1 MAKKT
6 LEELTGEFNLIVG
19 DNDSEEV
26 LAFLE
31 DLTDTM
37 NAEPPAESEDLRG
50 RVEEL
55 EGQLRDLRKR
65 YRDRFYGRTDEKEE
79 EESGGTEKV
88 DGDNIK
94 IKDLFKEEKE
104 SCPIDRISSPIPT
117 YQETLLTQS

>member
-19 DNDSEEV
+19 DNDSEDV

-65 YRDRFYGRTDEKEE
+65 YRDRFYGRTDDKEG
-79 EESGGTEKV
+79 EESVETEQV

-94 IKDLFKEEKE
+94 IKDLFKEEN
-104 SCPIDRISSPIPT
+104 
-117 YQETLLTQS
+117 

>member
-26 LAFLE
+26 LALLE

-37 NAEPPAESEDLRG
+37 NAEPPAESENLRG

-79 EESGGTEKV
+79 DDAVETEKV

-94 IKDLFKEEKE
+94 IKDLFKEEN
-104 SCPIDRISSPIPT
+104 
-117 YQETLLTQS
+117 

>member
-19 DNDSEEV
+19 DNDSEDV

-55 EGQLRDLRKR
+55 EGQLRALRKR
-65 YRDRFYGRTDEKEE
+65 YRDRFYGRTDDKEE
-79 EESGGTEKV
+79 EESVEAEKV

-94 IKDLFKEEKE
+94 IKDLFKEEN
-104 SCPIDRISSPIPT
+104 
-117 YQETLLTQS
+117 

>member
-19 DNDSEEV
+19 DNDSEDV

-79 EESGGTEKV
+79 EDSVETEKV

-94 IKDLFKEEKE
+94 IKDLFKEEK
-104 SCPIDRISSPIPT
+104 
-117 YQETLLTQS
+117 

>member
-31 DLTDTM
+31 DLTDTL
-37 NAEPPAESEDLRG
+37 NAVPPEEIADYRM

-79 EESGGTEKV
+79 DENVETEEV

-94 IKDLFKEEKE
+94 IKDLFKEEK
-104 SCPIDRISSPIPT
+104 
-117 YQETLLTQS
+117 

>member
-19 DNDSEEV
+19 DNDSEDV

-79 EESGGTEKV
+79 EETVETEQV

-94 IKDLFKEEKE
+94 IKDLFKEEN
-104 SCPIDRISSPIPT
+104 
-117 YQETLLTQS
+117 

>member
-31 DLTDTM
+31 DLTDTV

-65 YRDRFYGRTDEKEE
+65 YRDRFYGRTDDKEE
-79 EESGGTEKV
+79 EESVETEQV

-94 IKDLFKEEKE
+94 IKDLFKEEN
-104 SCPIDRISSPIPT
+104 
-117 YQETLLTQS
+117 

>member
-79 EESGGTEKV
+79 EETVEAEKV

-94 IKDLFKEEKE
+94 IKDLFKEEN
-104 SCPIDRISSPIPT
+104 
-117 YQETLLTQS
+117 

>member
-6 LEELTGEFNLIVG
+6 LEELTGEFNVIVG
-19 DNDSEEV
+19 DNDSEDV

-79 EESGGTEKV
+79 EETVEAEKV

-94 IKDLFKEEKE
+94 IKDLFKEEN
-104 SCPIDRISSPIPT
+104 
-117 YQETLLTQS
+117 

>member
-19 DNDSEEV
+19 DNDSEDV

-31 DLTDTM
+31 DLTDTV
-37 NAEPPAESEDLRG
+37 NAEPPAESEDLRS

-65 YRDRFYGRTDEKEE
+65 YRDRFYGRTDEKDEDE
-79 EESGGTEKV
+79 AVETEKV

-94 IKDLFKEEKE
+94 IKDLFKEEK
-104 SCPIDRISSPIPT
+104 
-117 YQETLLTQS
+117 

>member
-19 DNDSEEV
+19 DNDSEDV

-65 YRDRFYGRTDEKEE
+65 YRDRFYGRTDDKEE
-79 EESGGTEKV
+79 EEAVETEKV

-94 IKDLFKEEKE
+94 IKDLFKEEN
-104 SCPIDRISSPIPT
+104 
-117 YQETLLTQS
+117 

>member
-19 DNDSEEV
+19 DNDSEDV

-65 YRDRFYGRTDEKEE
+65 YRDRFYGRTDDKEE
-79 EESGGTEKV
+79 EESVEDEKV

-94 IKDLFKEEKE
+94 IKDLFKEEK
-104 SCPIDRISSPIPT
+104 
-117 YQETLLTQS
+117 

>member
-50 RVEEL
+50 RVKEL

-79 EESGGTEKV
+79 DEAVETEKV

-94 IKDLFKEEKE
+94 IKDLFKEEN
-104 SCPIDRISSPIPT
+104 
-117 YQETLLTQS
+117 

>member
-6 LEELTGEFNLIVG
+6 LEELTSEFNLIVG
-19 DNDSEEV
+19 DNDSDDV

-50 RVEEL
+50 RVDEL

-79 EESGGTEKV
+79 EETVETEEV

-94 IKDLFKEEKE
+94 IKDLFKEEN
-104 SCPIDRISSPIPT
+104 
-117 YQETLLTQS
+117 

>member
-19 DNDSEEV
+19 DNDSEDV

-79 EESGGTEKV
+79 DESVETEKV

-94 IKDLFKEEKE
+94 IKDLFKEEK
-104 SCPIDRISSPIPT
+104 
-117 YQETLLTQS
+117 

>member
-19 DNDSEEV
+19 DNDSEDV

-79 EESGGTEKV
+79 EEAVETEKV
-88 DGDNIK
+88 NGDNIK
-94 IKDLFKEEKE
+94 IKDLFKEEN
-104 SCPIDRISSPIPT
+104 
-117 YQETLLTQS
+117 

>member
-6 LEELTGEFNLIVG
+6 LEELTSEFNLIVG

-26 LAFLE
+26 IAFLE

-79 EESGGTEKV
+79 DETVETEEV

-94 IKDLFKEEKE
+94 IKDLFKEEN
-104 SCPIDRISSPIPT
+104 
-117 YQETLLTQS
+117 

>member
-19 DNDSEEV
+19 DNDSEDV

-79 EESGGTEKV
+79 KESVETEEV

-94 IKDLFKEEKE
+94 IKDLFKEEK
-104 SCPIDRISSPIPT
+104 
-117 YQETLLTQS
+117 

>member
-19 DNDSEEV
+19 DNDSEDV

-31 DLTDTM
+31 DLTDTV
-37 NAEPPAESEDLRG
+37 NAEPPAESEDLRS

-65 YRDRFYGRTDEKEE
+65 YRDRFYGRTDDKEE
-79 EESGGTEKV
+79 EESVETEQV

-94 IKDLFKEEKE
+94 IKDLFKEEN
-104 SCPIDRISSPIPT
+104 
-117 YQETLLTQS
+117 

>member
-19 DNDSEEV
+19 DNDSEDV
-26 LAFLE
+26 LSFLE

-79 EESGGTEKV
+79 EESVETEKV

-94 IKDLFKEEKE
+94 IKDLFKEEK
-104 SCPIDRISSPIPT
+104 
-117 YQETLLTQS
+117 

>member
-19 DNDSEEV
+19 DNDSEDV
-26 LAFLE
+26 LSFLE

-79 EESGGTEKV
+79 EESVETEQV

-94 IKDLFKEEKE
+94 IKDLFKEEK
-104 SCPIDRISSPIPT
+104 
-117 YQETLLTQS
+117 

>member
-19 DNDSEEV
+19 DNDSEDV

-31 DLTDTM
+31 DLSDTV
-37 NAEPPAESEDLRG
+37 NAEPPAESEDLRS

-79 EESGGTEKV
+79 DETVETEEV

-94 IKDLFKEEKE
+94 IKDLFKEEK
-104 SCPIDRISSPIPT
+104 
-117 YQETLLTQS
+117 

>member
-19 DNDSEEV
+19 DNDSEDV

-37 NAEPPAESEDLRG
+37 NTEPPAESEDLRG

-65 YRDRFYGRTDEKEE
+65 YRDRFYGRTDDKEE
-79 EESGGTEKV
+79 EEEESVETEQV

-94 IKDLFKEEKE
+94 IKDLFKEEK
-104 SCPIDRISSPIPT
+104 
-117 YQETLLTQS
+117 

>member
-19 DNDSEEV
+19 DNDSEDV

-31 DLTDTM
+31 DLTDTV

-65 YRDRFYGRTDEKEE
+65 YRDRFYGRSDEKEE
-79 EESGGTEKV
+79 EETVETEEV

-94 IKDLFKEEKE
+94 IKDLFKEEN
-104 SCPIDRISSPIPT
+104 
-117 YQETLLTQS
+117 

>member
-6 LEELTGEFNLIVG
+6 LEELTGEFNIIVG
-19 DNDSEEV
+19 DNDSEDV

-31 DLTDTM
+31 DLTDTV
-37 NAEPPAESEDLRG
+37 NAEPPAESEDLRS

-79 EESGGTEKV
+79 DETVETENV
-88 DGDNIK
+88 DGDSIK
-94 IKDLFKEEKE
+94 IKDLFKEEN
-104 SCPIDRISSPIPT
+104 
-117 YQETLLTQS
+117 

>member
-19 DNDSEEV
+19 DNDSDDV
-26 LAFLE
+26 LSFLE

-79 EESGGTEKV
+79 EETVETEQV

-94 IKDLFKEEKE
+94 IKDLFKEEN
-104 SCPIDRISSPIPT
+104 
-117 YQETLLTQS
+117 

>member
-19 DNDSEEV
+19 DNDSEDV

-31 DLTDTM
+31 DLTDTV
-37 NAEPPAESEDLRG
+37 NAEPPAESEDLRS

-79 EESGGTEKV
+79 DESVETEKV

-94 IKDLFKEEKE
+94 IKDLFKEEN
-104 SCPIDRISSPIPT
+104 
-117 YQETLLTQS
+117 

>member
-37 NAEPPAESEDLRG
+37 SAEPPAESEDLRG

-79 EESGGTEKV
+79 EEFVETENV

-94 IKDLFKEEKE
+94 IKDLFKEEN
-104 SCPIDRISSPIPT
+104 
-117 YQETLLTQS
+117 

>member
-6 LEELTGEFNLIVG
+6 LEELTSEFNLIVG
-19 DNDSEEV
+19 DNDSEDV

-50 RVEEL
+50 RIEEL

-65 YRDRFYGRTDEKEE
+65 YRDRFYGRSDEKEE
-79 EESGGTEKV
+79 DETVETEEV

-94 IKDLFKEEKE
+94 IKDLFKEEK
-104 SCPIDRISSPIPT
+104 
-117 YQETLLTQS
+117 

>member
-6 LEELTGEFNLIVG
+6 LEELTGKFNLIVG
-19 DNDSEEV
+19 DNDSEDV

-37 NAEPPAESEDLRG
+37 NAEPPEESEDLRG

-65 YRDRFYGRTDEKEE
+65 YRDRFYGRTDDKEEKETVE
-79 EESGGTEKV
+79 TEQV
-88 DGDNIK
+88 DGDSIK
-94 IKDLFKEEKE
+94 IKDLFKEEN
-104 SCPIDRISSPIPT
+104 
-117 YQETLLTQS
+117 

>member
-31 DLTDTM
+31 DLTDTI

-79 EESGGTEKV
+79 EETVETEQV

-94 IKDLFKEEKE
+94 IKDLFKEEN
-104 SCPIDRISSPIPT
+104 
-117 YQETLLTQS
+117 

>member
-19 DNDSEEV
+19 DNDSEDV

-79 EESGGTEKV
+79 EEAVETEEV

-94 IKDLFKEEKE
+94 IKDLFKEE
-104 SCPIDRISSPIPT
+104 I
-117 YQETLLTQS
+117 

>member
-26 LAFLE
+26 LTFLE

-79 EESGGTEKV
+79 DETVETEEV

-94 IKDLFKEEKE
+94 IKDLFKEEK
-104 SCPIDRISSPIPT
+104 
-117 YQETLLTQS
+117 

>member
-19 DNDSEEV
+19 DNDSEDV

-37 NAEPPAESEDLRG
+37 NAEPPTESEDLRG

-65 YRDRFYGRTDEKEE
+65 YRDRFYGRTDDKEE
-79 EESGGTEKV
+79 EESVETEKV

-94 IKDLFKEEKE
+94 IKDLFKEEN
-104 SCPIDRISSPIPT
+104 
-117 YQETLLTQS
+117 

>member
-79 EESGGTEKV
+79 DETVKTEEV

-94 IKDLFKEEKE
+94 IKDLFKEEN
-104 SCPIDRISSPIPT
+104 
-117 YQETLLTQS
+117 

>member
-19 DNDSEEV
+19 DNDSEDV
-26 LAFLE
+26 LTFLE

-79 EESGGTEKV
+79 DETVETEEV

-94 IKDLFKEEKE
+94 IKDLFKEEK
-104 SCPIDRISSPIPT
+104 
-117 YQETLLTQS
+117 

>member
-19 DNDSEEV
+19 DNDSEDV

-31 DLTDTM
+31 DLTDTI
-37 NAEPPAESEDLRG
+37 NAEPPAESEELRG

-65 YRDRFYGRTDEKEE
+65 YRERFYGRTDEKEE
-79 EESGGTEKV
+79 DETVETEEV

-94 IKDLFKEEKE
+94 IKDLFKEEK
-104 SCPIDRISSPIPT
+104 
-117 YQETLLTQS
+117 

>member
-19 DNDSEEV
+19 DNDSEDV

-31 DLTDTM
+31 DLTDTV
-37 NAEPPAESEDLRG
+37 NAEPPAESEDLRS

-79 EESGGTEKV
+79 DEAVETEKV

-94 IKDLFKEEKE
+94 IKDLFKEEK
-104 SCPIDRISSPIPT
+104 
-117 YQETLLTQS
+117 